1 MKEQA
6 YYDTL
11 DYVTDN
17 KNKWDVIRRLEERR
31 AKLDD
36 SLTKYLWHAENGI
49 EINMHE
55 FYVILGKIEQI
66 DSDLAVLQMPEIDPF
81 LPEDTQPEM
90 EQEYNTAYE
99 WFQMTEDL
107 RRGG

>member
-36 SLTKYLWHAENGI
+36 S
-49 EINMHE
+49 
-55 FYVILGKIEQI
+55 
-66 DSDLAVLQMPEIDPF
+66 
-81 LPEDTQPEM
+81 
-90 EQEYNTAYE
+90 
-99 WFQMTEDL
+99 
-107 RRGG
+107 

>member
-1 MKEQA
+1 MNEQA

-49 EINMHE
+49 EIDMHN

-81 LPEDTQPEM
+81 LPEDSQPEIDPV
-90 EQEYNTAYE
+90 YDPALE
-99 WFQMTEDL
+99 WHMMTEDL

>member
-1 MKEQA
+1 
-6 YYDTL
+6 
-11 DYVTDN
+11 
-17 KNKWDVIRRLEERR
+17 
-31 AKLDD
+31 
-36 SLTKYLWHAENGI
+36 
-49 EINMHE
+49 MHE